1 MKNQA
6 YTTEEITR
14 YLLGEM
20 TEAEG
25 DAIEVAIFDDTALHT
40 QVEERENELIDDYV
54 RGHLTPPLRDR
65 FERRRATNP
74 ALRQRVAVAEVLL
87 PKLGQLGSPLP
98 EPLSW
103 WQTWLAAWRAQALA
117 FQFICATASLLFLA
131 GGVWLLIENRRL
143 RETLAQLQT
152 AQSTHTQRERELE
165 QQATAQR
172 ARNDQLA
179 AELAQLRQQTA
190 VGASPQ
196 TTPASSFFAT
206 LALTAAGVLSNNT
219 TSTPRVTLTAEHQ
232 QLRLSLRTLPGKQ
245 PRYRALLLT
254 AADARS
260 VWRLENLKPTNRNQ
274 SAFTLNIPAKQL
286 SAGEY
291 IVKVEGVSADGD
303 TFTLLNTNFVIAK
316 P

>member
-20 TEAEG
+20 TEAEL
-25 DAIEVAIFDDTALHT
+25 DAIEEAIFDDDELHT

-54 RGHLTPPLRDR
+54 RGRLTPPLRDR

-87 PKLGQLGSPLP
+87 PKLEQLGPPQAES
-98 EPLSW
+98 LSW

-117 FQFICATASLLFLA
+117 FQFIWATASLLFLA

-143 RETLAQLQT
+143 RDALAQLQNT
-152 AQSTHTQRERELE
+152 QSTHTQRERELE
-165 QQATAQR
+165 QQAIAQR

-179 AELAQLRQQTA
+179 AELEQLRQQTTS
-190 VGASPQ
+190 ASPQ
-196 TTPASSFFAT
+196 TTPAPSVFAT
-206 LALTAAGVLSNNT
+206 LVLAGHVLSSDST
-219 TSTPRVTLTAEHQ
+219 PTPRVTLSAEHQ
-232 QLRLSLRTLPGKQ
+232 QLRLSLHTLPGKQ

-254 AADARS
+254 AADSRP

-274 SAFTLNIPAKQL
+274 SAFTLNIPANQL
-286 SAGEY
+286 STGEY
-291 IVKVEGVSADGD
+291 IVKVEGVSGDGD
-303 TFTLLNTNFVIAK
+303 TFTLLNTNFVVAK